1 MKYIT
6 RNIYLK
12 FLVLHLL
19 FIFLG
24 KLQPETLLNDC
35 FCFVFPSVKASHKAT
50 KPVIENL
57 TLYPPCNYIFKVDN
71 SETKTGCGINSKL
84 KVKAPDWRHLTLN
97 RSYKLIR
104 YFSYQ
109 LWTCNY
115 MVSSFHYPY
124 LFLYNDPLRNSDKL
138 TYVKIQAFF
147 VRLPTP
153 QPILLFKKWPM
164 RNG

>member
-35 FCFVFPSVKASHKAT
+35 FCFVFPSVEASHKAT

-57 TLYPPCNYIFKVDN
+57 TLYPARNYIFKVDN
-71 SETKTGCGINSKL
+71 SETKTVWNL
-84 KVKAPDWRHLTLN
+84 FKVKSEGTRLTSFNFEQKLQVNPVFQLSTLN
-97 RSYKLIR
+97 
-104 YFSYQ
+104 
-109 LWTCNY
+109 
-115 MVSSFHYPY
+115 M
-124 LFLYNDPLRNSDKL
+124 
-138 TYVKIQAFF
+138 
-147 VRLPTP
+147 
-153 QPILLFKKWPM
+153 
-164 RNG
+164 